1 MEDKEEVG
9 VLNNNMQVKLMMDLH
24 WFMMLRTWLRLSTHI
39 VSMYST
45 STLDKFVRTIGNCTY
60 VISYKI
66 RHKSMK

>member
-9 VLNNNMQVKLMMDLH
+9 VLNNNMQVDDGFALVYDVTYLV
-24 WFMMLRTWLRLSTHI
+24 TYTST

-45 STLDKFVRTIGNCTY
+45 STSDKFVRTIGNCTY